1 MIDKEK
7 EFKFIK
13 PGEIRTR
20 FAPSPTGSFHMGN
33 ARTALFNFL
42 FARNQQGKV
51 ILRIEDTDKERSTIE
66 NEKALIEV
74 LKWLGINWDEGPD
87 IEGDFGPYRQSKRSE
102 IYKKYLKKLLE
113 QGRAYYCF
121 CAQEELEAQRQYQMS
136 IGQSPTYNG
145 KCRELSKQEVE
156 KSLKQGRGAIIRFKT
171 PAKKIVFE
179 DLVKGKI
186 EIDTS
191 LIGDFSIAKNI
202 NSPLYNFACV
212 IDDFEMKI
220 SHVIRGDD
228 HVSNTPKQIL
238 LYEALDLAIPK
249 FGHLPMV
256 LATDKSK
263 LSKRKHGNV
272 AVEDFKEMGYLPQAL
287 VNFLAFLGWNP
298 GTEREI
304 YSMPSLIK
312 EFSLE
317 RVRKSGAIFN
327 IKRLDFLNGFYIRQK
342 PIAKLTEQCISYL
355 INSNLIK
362 PIFKSEQIMPD
373 LIGYFGKEIVQKY
386 IITET
391 KQEIDFESLK
401 KIVSLYQ
408 ERLKKLSE
416 IAELTDYFFK
426 EKLDYKKELLKWKSQ
441 SEQDIVSV
449 LDRLEQ
455 ILSKIEDKDWNKG
468 NLEKI
473 LLTQAAEW
481 GTGIQTQDKG
491 YFLWPFRAALTGK
504 KASAEPFNIA
514 EILGKQKTLKRIR
527 EARELTA

>member
-1 MIDKEK
+1 MIDKDK

-304 YSMPSLIK
+304 YSMASLVK

-317 RVRKSGAIFN
+317 KVQKAGAVFN
-327 IKRLDFLNGFYIRQK
+327 IKRLDYLNGFYIRNKSIKRLAEICQ
-342 PIAKLTEQCISYL
+342 PYL
-355 INSNLIK
+355 
-362 PIFKSEQIMPD
+362 PQADP
-373 LIGYFGKEIVQKY
+373 GYIE
-386 IITET
+386 
-391 KQEIDFESLK
+391 
-401 KIVSLYQ
+401 KIVAMYQ

-416 IAELTDYFFK
+416 ISELTDFFFK
-426 EKLDYKKELLKWKSQ
+426 EKLEYDKKLLKWKDMSDKEITQ
-441 SEQDIVSV
+441 S
-449 LDRLEQ
+449 LDKLEK
-455 ILSKIEDKDWNKG
+455 ILFKIDKGDWDKE

-473 LLTQAAEW
+473 LMPEAEKV
-481 GTGIQTQDKG
+481 GDRG
-491 YFLWPFRAALTGK
+491 YLLWPFRVALTGK
-504 KASAEPFNIA
+504 DASAGPFEIA
-514 EILGKQKTLKRIR
+514 EILGKEKTLKRLK
-527 EARELTA
+527 EARGLF